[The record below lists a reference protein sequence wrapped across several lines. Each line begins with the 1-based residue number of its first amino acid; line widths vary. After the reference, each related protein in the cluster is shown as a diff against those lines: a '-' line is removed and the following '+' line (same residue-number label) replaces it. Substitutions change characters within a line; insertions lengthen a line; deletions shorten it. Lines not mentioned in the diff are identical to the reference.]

1 MTNMIP
7 MCFSFH
13 KVRAFIMNTRPDE
26 ILAFG
31 MWFPMPDV
39 TRERQIYRQ
48 MKGEESSDEGSLR
61 LVYITPEKF
70 SRSAA

>member
-1 MTNMIP
+1 
-7 MCFSFH
+7 
-13 KVRAFIMNTRPDE
+13 MNTRPDE